1 MLERNEP
8 LTKKDMLEFI
18 RAHREALNEKT
29 VKASPQEEGQFLPEM
44 QMWNAIEAQVR
55 EMTAVEFLEVLNE
68 ECAKHEGITDGK
80 TNPCQRCP
88 FDGNCIYGD
97 NPDSHRAVEV
107 VRKWKEEQ
115 DGSAQTRG

>member
-55 EMTAVEFLEVLNE
+55 EMSAVEYLREKTEMCDFFIRNGFGSCDGCPRDKAEPRCGHLEE
-68 ECAKHEGITDGK
+68 ID
-80 TNPCQRCP
+80 PR
-88 FDGNCIYGD
+88 
-97 NPDSHRAVEV
+97 RAVEV
-107 VRKWKEEQ
+107 VKKWKEEQ
-115 DGSAQTRG
+115 A